1 MLHPAADRRCK
12 RRGHDGDD
20 LRSTDKRPGLSRFP
34 EHAWTRSPCR
44 LCRLASAARVFH
56 SLRPGNGDTIID
68 VDVNPSEFLK
78 YLQAT
83 KTTADLD
90 ELRALAAAK
99 MSMDASASG

>member
-1 MLHPAADRRCK
+1 M
-12 RRGHDGDD
+12 
-20 LRSTDKRPGLSRFP
+20 
-34 EHAWTRSPCR
+34 
-44 LCRLASAARVFH
+44 FH